1 MLGLILTYSIVY
13 GQMGIELNPV
23 HGQCFSISKKA
34 TAMANALVDNV
45 QANMLQAW
53 CIALVF
59 LLVRLGKELLVF
71 GTYFLLQR
79 TRGLKKEQSA
89 HQEVKQLGP
98 LLRTRQNSRITTT
111 ASPHQT

>member
-59 LLVRLGKELLVF
+59 LLARLGKELFTARTYWCLVHIF
-71 GTYFLLQR
+71 CC
-79 TRGLKKEQSA
+79 KE

-98 LLRTRQNSRITTT
+98 C
-111 ASPHQT
+111 